1 MVRRKSVSTVAAI
14 MALAASGLSTAAG
27 AAEVTLRV
35 ITLSVVLG
43 IVALIGH
50 GALSPAFVQERGLG
64 EDDLVLRGDAV
75 CTGCHNEDW
84 PYPVLLIGRTKHGT
98 TADRRTPTCTS
109 CHGESTSH
117 IEEPSELRKPDR
129 YFSKVSTTPVSERN
143 GACLSCHQ
151 GGMRMLWSGSTHES
165 QDLAC
170 TSCHQVH
177 TDHDKVRSKRDQPG
191 VCFKCHKLER
201 VQFNKPSRHPLKEGK
216 VICSDCHNPHGSA
229 GPKLMKRDTVVDT
242 CYQCHAEKR
251 GPFIWNHQPVTENC
265 ALCHN
270 PHGTN
275 VANLLKQRPPL
286 LCQQCHEPSGHRGAV
301 PTFTDVGSNT
311 RGRNITLAR
320 ACLNCHTNIHGG
332 NNPALGGRTFRR

>member
-1 MVRRKSVSTVAAI
+1 MKLRVLTLSI
-14 MALAASGLSTAAG
+14 ALA
-27 AAEVTLRV
+27 
-35 ITLSVVLG
+35 

-50 GALSPAFVQERGLG
+50 GALSPAFAQKPGLG

-84 PYPVLLIGRTKHGT
+84 PVPILLIGRTKHGT

-109 CHGESTSH
+109 CHGESISH
-117 IEEPSELRKPDR
+117 REDDPSEFKPDR
-129 YFSKVSTTPVSERN
+129 YFSKNSKTPVSVRN
-143 GACLSCHQ
+143 GACLECHQ
-151 GGMRMLWSGSTHES
+151 GGIRMLWAGSTHES

-170 TSCHQVH
+170 ASCHQVH
-177 TDHDKVRSKRDQPG
+177 TDRDRVRSKRDQPG
-191 VCFKCHKLER
+191 VCFKCHKLKR

-229 GPKLMKRDTVVDT
+229 GHSLVKRDTVVDT

-251 GPFIWNHQPVTENC
+251 GPFIWNHQPVTESC
-265 ALCHN
+265 VICHN

-286 LCQQCHEPSGHRGAV
+286 LCQQCHEPDGHRGSL
-301 PTFTDVGSNT
+301 PTFTNVTAGGQANR

-320 ACLNCHTNIHGG
+320 SCLNCHTSIHGG
-332 NNPALGGRTFRR
+332 NNPTNSPASREFRR